1 MSFIQV
7 GDRIKS
13 WILAVNL
20 NSGIA
25 KKRDNFEAIFL
36 VLPLAIYLARVR
48 LKGSQNSFQAFPVI
62 KNLVLSSNPWSFA

>member
-25 KKRDNFEAIFL
+25 KKRDKFEAIFL

-48 LKGSQNSFQAFPVI
+48 LKGSQNSF
-62 KNLVLSSNPWSFA
+62 